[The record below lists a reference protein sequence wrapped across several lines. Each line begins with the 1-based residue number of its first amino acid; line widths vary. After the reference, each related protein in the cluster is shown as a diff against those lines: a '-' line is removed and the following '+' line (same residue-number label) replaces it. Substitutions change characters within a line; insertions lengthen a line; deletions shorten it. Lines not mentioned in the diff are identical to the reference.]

1 MQYLRTILYMK
12 LVIVESPSKAKT
24 ISKYLGKDFRV
35 LASVGHVRDLP
46 KSNRKAID
54 IKGGFVPHYEIVAK
68 KADIIADIRV
78 AAAKA
83 DEILLATD
91 PDREG
96 EAIAWHIAELL
107 KGKEKG
113 DVVSHIPTS
122 KIKRVTYH
130 EITKEAVLDAI
141 EHPRDIDQ
149 NLRKAQEA
157 RRVLDRLVGYDLS
170 GLIWKKVRYGLS
182 AGRVQ
187 SPALR
192 IIMEREREIR
202 AFKPEEY
209 WTIVGNFKTVG
220 NADLSLTCVEE
231 PREKIEVERILD
243 VAKNNPW
250 KIIDIEESEQKRQPR
265 APFITSTLQQT
276 ASSRLG
282 FSPSRT
288 MGIAQKLYESGYI
301 TYMRTD
307 STNLS
312 KQALGA
318 IAGTIE
324 GTYGKEYLQF
334 RTYAAKSKNAQ
345 EAHEAIRPSH
355 FEKESAGHNDEQKK
369 LYRLIWQRAV
379 ASQMADAR
387 VARTK
392 IVGNV
397 ENEVES
403 RKSIKSK
410 VEDGNNAEELK
421 NQSMEAGTSSEG
433 APESLARGWS
443 GFSAENT
450 RTPRK
455 IVPAEMLGNQKKGIP
470 DFTTTGSR
478 IIFDGWLKAD
488 PESTGEEVTLPKC
501 AKDEKLDLISIDSQA
516 KQTQP
521 PSRYTEAG
529 LIKELEKRG
538 IGRPSTYASITR
550 TIETRG
556 YVEKEGRSLKPTDT
570 GDVVSSFLEEN
581 FPTYI
586 SDTFTAEMENE
597 LDEIADGKRTY
608 EKTLSDFYKP
618 FAKEVKLKDK
628 LAKATNLGIADPKF
642 KCPKCGTSP
651 MDIKLGRGGKFLSC
665 SRYPDCDGALSIDGM
680 EYKKDEPI
688 GNDPTTGLP
697 IFVLNGRFGPYVQLG
712 MKLPK
717 EKNKST
723 RKKKSTKNKSVAKTQ
738 KNKKAMVDDKNLV
751 NFSSEEKVEGKEG
764 MTATQD
770 SVLNTL
776 PDTQT
781 DKPVKPKMASIPKSM
796 DPGKVTVAEALK
808 YLSLPRIL
816 GTDPATGKDITASIG
831 RFGPYIVRDGDFR
844 SIKPPENAY
853 DITLEKALEILAQP
867 KKQRGFEKKK
877 KVA

>member
-1 MQYLRTILYMK
+1 
-12 LVIVESPSKAKT
+12 
-24 ISKYLGKDFRV
+24 
-35 LASVGHVRDLP
+35 
-46 KSNRKAID
+46 
-54 IKGGFVPHYEIVAK
+54 VPHYEVVPK
-68 KADIIADIRV
+68 KEQIIADIRH

-96 EAIAWHIAELL
+96 EAIAWHLSELL
-107 KGKEKG
+107 TNKKLGGTVPKKE
-113 DVVSHIPTS
+113 
-122 KIKRVTYH
+122 IKRITYH
-130 EITKEAVLDAI
+130 EVTKEAVEEALKQPRAI
-141 EHPRDIDQ
+141 DEH
-149 NLRKAQEA
+149 LREAQEA

-202 AFKPEEY
+202 AFKPENY
-209 WTIVGNFKTVG
+209 WTIVGNFKTAG
-220 NADLSLTCVEE
+220 KKDLILTCSEE
-231 PREKIEVERILD
+231 PRDKDKVEQILEI
-243 VAKNNPW
+243 AQKNPW
-250 KIIDIEESEQKRQPR
+250 KISDIEESEQKRQPR

-307 STNLS
+307 STNLGQ
-312 KQALGA
+312 QALGQ

-324 GTYGKEYLQF
+324 KKYGKEYLQF
-334 RTYAAKSKNAQ
+334 RTYSAKSKNAQ

-355 FEKESAGHNDEQKK
+355 FAKESAGHNDEQKK

-387 VARTK
+387 IARTK
-392 IVGNV
+392 ILANV
-397 ENEVES
+397 ENKSKEQREKS
-403 RKSIKSK
+403 KNEERREEELEKQTPDDALARNDSTAATQDERRLFRHERSDMRKSAS
-410 VEDGNNAEELK
+410 VVVG
-421 NQSMEAGTSSEG
+421 G
-433 APESLARGWS
+433 ADKEKAT
-443 GFSAENT
+443 E
-450 RTPRK
+450 
-455 IVPAEMLGNQKKGIP
+455 GIP
-470 DFTTTGSR
+470 DFTATGSR

-488 PESTGEEVTLPKC
+488 PESTGEEVNLPKC
-501 AKDEKLDLISIDSQA
+501 AKDEKLDLVSIDSQA

-521 PSRYTEAG
+521 PARYTEAG

-556 YVEKEGRSLKPTDT
+556 YVEKDGRSLKPTDT

-597 LDEIADGKRTY
+597 LDEIATGERTY
-608 EKTLSDFYKP
+608 EKTLSDFYGP
-618 FAKEVKLKDK
+618 FNKEVKSKDK
-628 LAKATNLGIADPKF
+628 LAKATNLGLADDKY
-642 KCPKCGTSP
+642 KCPKCGSP
-651 MDIKLGRGGKFLSC
+651 MQIKLGRGGKFLSC

-688 GNDPTTGLP
+688 GTDPTTGLP

-712 MKLPK
+712 VKLPK
-717 EKNKST
+717 EKKT
-723 RKKKSTKNKSVAKTQ
+723 RKPRKSTKKERAVGAGKNQETEVTSASKVIQ
-738 KNKKAMVDDKNLV
+738 KDDKNLV
-751 NFSSEEKVEGKEG
+751 NFLETGKEG
-764 MTATQD
+764 LTTAQY
-770 SVLNTL
+770 SALNISSDV
-776 PDTQT
+776 PIDR
-781 DKPVKPKMASIPKSM
+781 PVKPKMASIPKTM
-796 DPGKVTVAEALK
+796 DPSKVTVADALK
-808 YLSLPRIL
+808 YLSLPRVL
-816 GTDPATGKDITASIG
+816 GIDPATGKEISASIG

-844 SIKPPENAY
+844 SIKTPENAY
-853 DITLEKALEILAQP
+853 DITLEKALEHLAQP
-867 KKQRGFEKKK
+867 KKQRGFAQKK
-877 KVA
+877 A